1 MHGACIW
8 IQAPYSVIQV
18 HGVQNCAESVHQN
31 GGQKS
36 NADIRASF
44 SLRFDYTLTKHLK
57 TDFFPYIVLTAFEN
71 YADASDI
78 RNGRRNTAISLLT
91 SCPCAL

>member
-1 MHGACIW
+1 MLLIKDDAYLTCYLFTYAKDMDRICAWCIW

-57 TDFFPYIVLTAFEN
+57 TFFSIH
-71 YADASDI
+71 
-78 RNGRRNTAISLLT
+78 SLNSL
-91 SCPCAL
+91 